1 MDELK
6 DYLNRLEPGPVEKTS
21 HLERLLAAIWDD
33 LGGDGGGM
41 AGNKLIRRM
50 EHVECH
56 PPLLTCVIE
65 RHGGTVLGSTKA
77 ELQRW
82 SVNLDRQTATCE
94 RAGLRQ
100 LSPMAS
106 RVDVDS
112 IVDEVAQRI
121 VDGVGDD
128 RLTWLGDRRVR
139 VEVGR
144 IFPDQS
150 GYKQTVQG
158 RRRRLR
164 EALIERLS
172 IIGWS
177 HYGRNTFGL
186 GRSESDE

>member
-1 MDELK
+1 MV
-6 DYLNRLEPGPVEKTS
+6 RQS
-21 HLERLLAAIWDD
+21 R
-33 LGGDGGGM
+33 
-41 AGNKLIRRM
+41 
-50 EHVECH
+50 
-56 PPLLTCVIE
+56 PP
-65 RHGGTVLGSTKA
+65 
-77 ELQRW
+77 
-82 SVNLDRQTATCE
+82 DRDV
-94 RAGLRQ
+94 RACWVRQ